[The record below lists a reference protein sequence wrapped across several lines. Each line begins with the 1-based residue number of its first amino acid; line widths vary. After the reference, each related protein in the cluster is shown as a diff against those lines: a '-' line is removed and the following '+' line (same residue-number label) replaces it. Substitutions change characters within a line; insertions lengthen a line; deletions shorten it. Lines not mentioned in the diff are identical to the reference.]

1 MKSTPT
7 RNSSKNIVDNKIEIY
22 DTTLR
27 DGAQTEGVS
36 YTIED
41 KLRIAERLDAFGV
54 DFIEGGFPGS
64 NRKDKEF
71 FVRATKM
78 GLKNAKLSAFGST
91 RRKDATCARDAGI
104 QSLVKAETPVVCIV
118 GKSWDLHVNH
128 VLRITLKQNIDM
140 IADTVE
146 YLKKRGLIVIFDA
159 EHFYDGYVENKG
171 FAIDTIKAASDAGAD
186 RVVLCDTN
194 GGSMLKLVAEA
205 TSEAVEA
212 SGVPIGIH
220 AHNDSGLAVAVT
232 LAAVESGATHVQGT
246 INGLGERCGNANL
259 CTVIP
264 NLTLKMNKF
273 CVDEKNLKKTT
284 ELANFVSELGN
295 QPLGN
300 RLPYVGKSAFAHKA
314 GLHIDGVRKVRR
326 SNEHILP
333 ELTGNNTRAL
343 VSEMAGK
350 ANVLHVAGRLGIN
363 LENNSKAV
371 SEILEELKE
380 LEYRGY
386 QFEAAEGSFALLAL
400 RKLGRNTSYFEL
412 GGFRVVVDKRRG
424 REIFSEAT
432 IKVKVGDREELTVGE
447 GDGPVNALDNALRKA
462 IEPFYPSLKEMRLT
476 DYKVRVL
483 DERDGTA
490 AAVRVLIASRDNR
503 DVWGTV
509 GVNENVIEASWKA
522 LVDSIEYKLVK
533 DGVTSR
539 SVGI

>member
-1 MKSTPT
+1 MKAISTI
-7 RNSSKNIVDNKIEIY
+7 NNLKKILGDKIEIY

-36 YTIED
+36 YTLED
-41 KLRIAERLDAFGV
+41 KLRIAERLDDFGV

-71 FVRATKM
+71 FIKAAKM
-78 GLKNAKLSAFGST
+78 GLKNSKLSAFGST
-91 RRKDATCARDAGI
+91 RRKDATCARDTGI
-104 QSLVKAETPVVCIV
+104 QSLVKSEAPVVCIV

-128 VLRITLKQNIDM
+128 VLKIILKQNIEM
-140 IADTVE
+140 IADTIG
-146 YLKKRGLIVIFDA
+146 YLKKRGIIVIFYA
-159 EHFYDGYVENKG
+159 EHFYDGYAENKG
-171 FAIDTIKAASDAGAD
+171 YTLDTLKAASEAGAD
-186 RVVLCDTN
+186 RIVLCDTN
-194 GGSMLKLVAEA
+194 GGSMLNLVADA
-205 TSEAVEA
+205 TAEAVA
-212 SGVPIGIH
+212 VARVPIGIH

-232 LAAVESGATHVQGT
+232 LTAVESGATHVQGT

-264 NLTLKMNKF
+264 NLTLKMNKL
-273 CVDEKNLKKTT
+273 CANERNLRKLT

-300 RLPYVGKSAFAHKA
+300 KLPYVGKSAFAHKA
-314 GLHIDGVRKVRR
+314 GLHIDGVRKIRR

-350 ANVLHVAGRLGIN
+350 ANVIHVASRLGIN
-363 LENNSKAV
+363 LENNPTAV

-380 LEYRGY
+380 LEYCGY

-432 IKVKVGDREELTVGE
+432 IKVRVGAGEELTVGE

-490 AAVRVLIASRDNR
+490 AAVRVLIVSRDGA

-509 GVNENVIEASWKA
+509 GVDENVIQASWKA

-533 DGVTSR
+533 DNVKSR
-539 SVGI
+539 L